1 MCVDTTSGQKQ
12 KQQGEKKKRDLKFTR
27 VCQIWH
33 GLPAPKNKKKKGREK
48 RDLKF
53 TRVCQS
59 WHGLPAPKNQEKVG
73 VQKKKGPYIDM
84 GVPELTDD
92 NAA

>member
-1 MCVDTTSGQKQ
+1 MQSFGARAPKVTFWCVDTTSGQKQ

-27 VCQIWH
+27 VCQ
-33 GLPAPKNKKKKGREK
+33 G
-48 RDLKF
+48 
-53 TRVCQS
+53 